1 VRGACYNRS
10 LGIGGSCGGC
20 PGRGSGTRLRCTEVW
35 SQRRAG
41 HGGRGSCDDRACGGE
56 GTGSGHPGVSWH
68 RTARD
73 FWVWLLVMR
82 CDRVSAP
89 PVADKGRNSNSG
101 RDVSLACVDG
111 CSELGGSE
119 RTIGG
124 CLHPDP
130 LTSLDRGTLTLL
142 FFRCYPNAA
151 T

>member
-1 VRGACYNRS
+1 
-10 LGIGGSCGGC
+10 
-20 PGRGSGTRLRCTEVW
+20 
-35 SQRRAG
+35 
-41 HGGRGSCDDRACGGE
+41 
-56 GTGSGHPGVSWH
+56 
-68 RTARD
+68 
-73 FWVWLLVMR
+73 VWLLVMR

-130 LTSLDRGTLTLL
+130 LTSMDRGTLTLL
-142 FFRCYPNAA
+142 FLDGTLTLLPDGQARLAFSSILLPILLPLLHCCVHGGNLLIFRSIPLLYLSISK
-151 T
+151 